1 MDCDEARAFA
11 AWCLS
16 EVPRKAR
23 ETTFQNNKPRIFVS
37 FECLVKDQDALVSAF
52 KKNCPAIQYTI
63 WHSRQ
68 YPVYPCIDRVTV
80 DFTWP
85 KGTLRLDCFTTV

>member
-1 MDCDEARAFA
+1 MDCGDEARAFA

-23 ETTFQNNKPRIFVS
+23 EGTKSKTVS
-37 FECLVKDQDALVSAF
+37 FECLVKDQDALIRTF
-52 KKNCPAIQYTI
+52 QKNCPAIEYTI